1 MLNMLFE
8 PLHNTLCLISFK
20 LHNVIEQRNG
30 RSRQAEKIN
39 LKEKWAFQCLFSK
52 KLTFLQDKQQ
62 DLILSE
68 ELWLMSTVQDTK
80 LEGTEKK
87 LISFPCFNMP
97 LITNAVFKSLL
108 HLGGYT
114 TEQFDTSGF
123 IELLVMH
130 IPLATIPLISLW
142 PNIWSF
148 SLGKSL
154 GDEDNGDGIMKD
166 GSRISWWL
174 YKSWPEANLTPL

>member
-52 KLTFLQDKQQ
+52 KLTFLQDKQR

-68 ELWLMSTVQDTK
+68 ELWLKSPVQDTK
-80 LEGTEKK
+80 LERIEKK
-87 LISFPCFNMP
+87 SISFSCFNMP
-97 LITNAVFKSLL
+97 LVTNAVFKSLTSRRIHHWATWYIWL
-108 HLGGYT
+108 YWT
-114 TEQFDTSGF
+114 PCDTYSPSHHSF
-123 IELLVMH
+123 N
-130 IPLATIPLISLW
+130 ISLTQHLE
-142 PNIWSF
+142 PF
-148 SLGKSL
+148 TGK
-154 GDEDNGDGIMKD
+154 
-166 GSRISWWL
+166 IS
-174 YKSWPEANLTPL
+174 